1 MLSTLSSFYDP
12 LGLVSPF
19 ILRSRKILQDLCQEG
34 LQWDETVSEMYQK
47 KWECWKNDLIGLE
60 KIELKRCI
68 KPGGFGKI
76 VHISLHS
83 FSDASE
89 LGYGESSYLRLVDEY
104 GHIHCTLMMA
114 KARVIPRRFVSIPRL
129 GLVAAAL
136 AVKISVLFKK
146 ELKMEELA
154 EYFWTDSKVD
164 LGYIAND
171 SRDFKTFVVNRVQAI
186 QEYSSANQWCYI
198 PSEDNPVDDAS
209 RGMIFKNFSNITRWF
224 QGPAFLWKP
233 QSSWKKSSSQEANQ
247 NGTSDLE

>member
-76 VHISLHS
+76 VHIPLHS

-104 GHIHCTLMMA
+104 GHIHCTLMMT
-114 KARVIPRRFVSIPRL
+114 KARVTPRKFVSIL
-129 GLVAAAL
+129 GLELVAAVL
-136 AVKISVLFKK
+136 AVKISALIKK
-146 ELKMEELA
+146 ELEMKELT
-154 EYFWTDSKVD
+154 EYSWTDSKVV

-171 SRDFKTFVVNRVQAI
+171 SRAFKTFVANRVQAI
-186 QEYSSANQWCYI
+186 QEHCSVNQW
-198 PSEDNPVDDAS
+198 
-209 RGMIFKNFSNITRWF
+209 MTFKKWF
-224 QGPAFLWKP
+224 QGPAHLWEP
-233 QSSWKKSSSQEANQ
+233 QQSWENSSA
-247 NGTSDLE
+247 